1 MPCRTLFCVFLL
13 SLFAV
18 TASPAQVAAESPALL
33 VSAPEAQS
41 STISGQVS
49 DVDGGLIPAATV
61 VASSGRSQQK
71 QTATSD
77 SSGAFLLKNLRP
89 GIPYHITV
97 SAKGFAPASSP
108 EITLTPGQQL
118 ELPSFKLIVAAVETS
133 ITAESQEEIATE
145 QVHSEEKQRILGV
158 IPNFY
163 VVYDKQFVPLTPKLK
178 FQLAFRASTDVVT
191 IAGTAFLAG
200 VNQAAD
206 TPAYQQ
212 GWKGYGQRFG
222 AIYAGGVS
230 GILIGG
236 AALPSILHQDP
247 RYFYQGTGTKKS
259 RFFHALEAPFIAK
272 GDNGEWQ
279 PNYSSLGG
287 DLASGALSVTYLP
300 ESDRNAST
308 VITGITTTTAGR
320 IVNALAQEF
329 LLNRYTSKANK
340 AP

>member
-1 MPCRTLFCVFLL
+1 MHCRTLFCVFLL

-18 TASPAQVAAESPALL
+18 TTSPAQVAAGSSALL

-49 DVDGGLIPAATV
+49 DVDGGLIPGATIV
-61 VASSGRSQQK
+61 VSSVRSQQK
-71 QTATSD
+71 QTTTSD
-77 SSGAFLLKNLRP
+77 SSGVFLLRNLRP
-89 GIPYHITV
+89 AVPYRITV
-97 SAKGFAPASSP
+97 SAQGFAPATSP

-145 QVHSEEKQRILGV
+145 QVHSEEKQRILGI

-163 VVYDKQFVPLTPKLK
+163 VVYDSQFVPLTPKLK
-178 FQLAFRASTDVVT
+178 FQLAAHASTDVVT

-200 VNQAAD
+200 INQAAD
-206 TPAYQQ
+206 TPNYQQ

-236 AALPSILHQDP
+236 AFLPSVLHQDP

-259 RFFHALEAPFIAK
+259 RFYHAMEAPFIAK

-300 ESDRNAST
+300 QSDRNAST
-308 VITGITTTTAGR
+308 VITGIVTTTAGR
-320 IVNALAQEF
+320 IVNAMAQEF
-329 LLNRYTSKANK
+329 LLSRFTSKTTK

>member
-1 MPCRTLFCVFLL
+1 MHCRHLLFFLL
-13 SLFAV
+13 LPLCV
-18 TASPAQVAAESPALL
+18 IRSPAQLF
-33 VSAPEAQS
+33 SAPEPQAAS
-41 STISGQVS
+41 ITGSVADI
-49 DVDGGLIPAATV
+49 DGGLIPGATI
-61 VASSGRSQQK
+61 VASGPNSAQRPS
-71 QTATSD
+71 ATSD
-77 SSGAFLLKNLRP
+77 SFGAFQLHGLRP
-89 GIPYHITV
+89 AVPYRIIVT
-97 SAKGFAPASSP
+97 AKGFAPASSAQV
-108 EITLTPGQQL
+108 TLTPGQQL
-118 ELPSFKLIVAAVETS
+118 EISTFKLVVAAVETS

-145 QVHSEEKQRILGV
+145 QVHSEEKQRILGI

-163 VVYDKQFVPLTPKLK
+163 VVYDSQFVPLTPKLK
-178 FQLAFRASTDVVT
+178 FQLAAHAATDVVT

-200 VNQAAD
+200 INQAAD

-222 AIYAGGVS
+222 NIYAGGVS

-236 AALPSILHQDP
+236 ALLPSVLHQDP

-259 RFFHALEAPFIAK
+259 RFFHAMEAPFIAK

-300 ESDRNAST
+300 QSDRNAST

-329 LLNRYTSKANK
+329 LLSRFTSKTTK